1 MTESG
6 SSELIS
12 ATFLSLR
19 VAGMAVVLDAL
30 VAVPLA
36 YILARRRFLGKAV
49 VETVVMLPLILPP
62 TVVGYGLMMVFGV
75 EGVLGRPI
83 YQLTHFRFLFST
95 TAAVVAAAIVA
106 FPLLLIPSRAAFA
119 AIDRELI
126 EVARLLGASP
136 VHIFFQLSLPLAV
149 RGIAAGLL
157 LAFARALGELGA
169 TIMVLGDVEG
179 HRTLPISVYFQ
190 VVESGN
196 LHKALPAV
204 LLLSAAS
211 LILTVFYSRSRLL
224 RPQ

>member
-1 MTESG
+1 MAD
-6 SSELIS
+6 LLS

-19 VAGMAVVLDAL
+19 VAALATLLAAL
-30 VAVPLA
+30 VGVPLA
-36 YILARRRFLGKAV
+36 YVLARKRFFGKAV
-49 VETVVMLPLILPP
+49 VETAAMLPLILPP
-62 TVVGYGLMMVFGV
+62 TVVGYALLVVFGV
-75 EGVLGRPI
+75 QGILGRWI
-83 YQLTHFRFLFST
+83 FLLTGFRFVFST

-126 EVARLLGASP
+126 EIAHLLGASRI
-136 VHIFFQLSLPLAV
+136 HIFFQLSLPLAM
-149 RGIAAGLL
+149 RGIAAGLV

-169 TIMVLGDVEG
+169 TVMVLGDVEG
-179 HRTLPISVYFQ
+179 RRTLPIAVYFQ
-190 VVESGN
+190 VVESGD
-196 LHKALPAV
+196 LHKALGAV